1 MKKAVSTII
10 FLCLSLNFS
19 QAAEICLNEENLAGV
34 VKTGDTFLI
43 EVSSNPTTGYTYEKS
58 QDYDRR
64 LVRFLQWKYL
74 PSEKQLL
81 GSGGKEIFVF
91 KALRPGKTEI
101 KLAYRRPWEKT
112 EKPLKILLF
121 KVSIQ

>member
-1 MKKAVSTII
+1 VKTVASTII
-10 FLCLSLNFS
+10 LLCLLLNLT
-19 QAAEICLNEENLAGV
+19 QAAEVCLDEENLTGV
-34 VKTGDTFLI
+34 VKTGQIFLI

-58 QDYDRR
+58 QDYDKC

-74 PSEKQLL
+74 PSEKPLL

-112 EKPLKILLF
+112 EKPLKILIF